1 MQIIQEIMK
10 FLGVLKDV
18 TYKKS
23 IIVNMTLLR

>member
-10 FLGVLKDV
+10 FLEVSKDV

-23 IIVNMTLLR
+23 IIANMTVLK